1 MRLRLATT
9 AFTCASAV
17 ALTAAP
23 ATAEIRTHHPV
34 VRPLGVDVSSYQ
46 HGSSLDWS
54 RVKAAGQDF
63 GFVKA
68 TEGSS
73 YTNPYLAGDWAGLRN
88 AGMGRGAYH
97 FAQPSASLQSAV
109 DQARYFVA
117 AVGTTQQ
124 PGALAPLLDLEVSN
138 GLSSA
143 QLVAWTHAWLDTVQH
158 LTGRRPIIY
167 TYAYFW
173 RTAMADDQGF
183 TSSPLFLADYHDR
196 SGRTAPSM
204 PLPGGW
210 QQWTFWQYTDSGQ
223 IPGIAGYVDLDR
235 YAGASVAAAT
245 WGATTGPVDLT
256 PFRGQV
262 VSLGASGPAV
272 TALQQALR
280 LAPADGSFGPQT
292 MGAVQA
298 FQRSHALPATGAVT
312 PAMWSALIV
321 ALAPPAPVVGAL
333 ASYRNQTLRTGSSG
347 PAVIALQRVLRVN
360 PADGAFG
367 PMTTGAVLAFQRAHR
382 LAASGV
388 VDAATWA
395 ALLPAPVRPVPPVV
409 GALAGYRNQVLR
421 TGSSGVAVVALQRT
435 LRVNPADG
443 SFGPLTAAAVMA
455 FQRAHRLAP
464 SGIVD
469 ARTWSGLL
477 PAPAPVRPAPPVVGP
492 LASYRNQLLRTG
504 STGVAVISLQRT
516 LHVTPA
522 DGAFGP
528 MTAAAVMAFQRAHRL
543 TPSGIVDA
551 HTWSALLPSPLLAYR
566 ALVLRV
572 GAAGAAVTALQKALH
587 IPSDGAYGPQTY
599 ASVQAYQRGH
609 RLTVNGIMT
618 AAVWNVLIG

>member
-23 ATAEIRTHHPV
+23 ATAEIRTHHRV

-109 DQARYFVA
+109 DQAHYFVA

-235 YAGASVAAAT
+235 YAGANVAAAT
-245 WGATTGPVDLT
+245 WGASTGPLDLT

-347 PAVIALQRVLRVN
+347 PAVIALQRALRVN

-367 PMTTGAVLAFQRAHR
+367 PMTTAAVLAFQRAHR

-395 ALLPAPVRPVPPVV
+395 ALLPSAAPRP
-409 GALAGYRNQVLR
+409 
-421 TGSSGVAVVALQRT
+421 
-435 LRVNPADG
+435 
-443 SFGPLTAAAVMA
+443 
-455 FQRAHRLAP
+455 
-464 SGIVD
+464 
-469 ARTWSGLL
+469 
-477 PAPAPVRPAPPVVGP
+477 PAPPVAPAVLP
-492 LASYRNQLLRTG
+492 LASYRNQLLRAG
-504 STGVAVISLQRT
+504 STGPAVMALQRA
-516 LHVTPA
+516 LHVLPA

-528 MTAAAVMAFQRAHRL
+528 ITTAGLLAFQRAHRL
-543 TPSGIVDA
+543 APTGVVDA
-551 HTWSALLPSPLLAYR
+551 PTWAALLPAPPSPLLAFR
-566 ALVLRV
+566 NQVLRI
-572 GAAGAAVTALQKALH
+572 GAQGAAVAALQKALH
-587 IPSDGAYGPQTY
+587 IPSDGFFGPQTY
-599 ASVQAYQRGH
+599 GAVLTFQRARHLAVSGVADPSV
-609 RLTVNGIMT
+609 
-618 AAVWNVLIG
+618 WSSLITLP